1 MKREK
6 AMFKVIVAGSRDFND
21 YTLLSEVLDVYLR
34 SIHDDIQIVSGG
46 AKGADLLGEKY
57 AKERGHS
64 IKRFIPDWK
73 DLDVP
78 GAIIKTNKYGDYNA
92 HAGMDRNADMRDYAN
107 AAVVY
112 RIGGSKSKGSTDMI
126 NKMKKAGKDVQTC
139 DT

>member
-1 MKREK
+1 
-6 AMFKVIVAGSRDFND
+6 MFKVIVAGSRDFND

-57 AKERGHS
+57 AKERNLS
-64 IKRFIPDWK
+64 IKRFPADWK
-73 DLDVP
+73 NLDVP
-78 GAIIKTNKYGDYNA
+78 GAKVKTGQYGDYNCL
-92 HAGMDRNADMRDYAN
+92 AGHMRNGDMRDYSDVLVAFRVN
-107 AAVVY
+107 MSS
-112 RIGGSKSKGSTDMI
+112 GTTDMI